1 MEYIYAAMILHSA
14 DKDINEENVKS
25 IIEAA
30 GIEADDAR
38 IKALIAALEDVD
50 IDEAMETTAMAA
62 APAAAAP
69 AAAEA
74 AVEEEEEEEVHSYQY
89 ITPSVSASDSG
100 SKIERIIGRRV
111 LPNTK
116 EAEEIMRRSRYAIVS
131 KNERIHSR
139 AFIAITLQNRMML
152 V

>member
-14 DKDINEENVKS
+14 EKDINEENVKS

-62 APAAAAP
+62 AAP
-69 AAAEA
+69 AASASPAASAAEA
-74 AVEEEEEEEVHSYQY
+74 EEEEEEEEEEE
-89 ITPSVSASDSG
+89 AS
-100 SKIERIIGRRV
+100 EE
-111 LPNTK
+111 
-116 EAEEIMRRSRYAIVS
+116 EAA
-131 KNERIHSR
+131 
-139 AFIAITLQNRMML
+139 AGLGALFG
-152 V
+152 